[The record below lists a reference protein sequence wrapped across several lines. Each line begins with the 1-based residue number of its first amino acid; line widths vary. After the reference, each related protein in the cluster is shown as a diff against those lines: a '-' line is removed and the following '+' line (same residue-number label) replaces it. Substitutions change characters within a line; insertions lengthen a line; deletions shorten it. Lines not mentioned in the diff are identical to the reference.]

1 MKNILLVLLV
11 SVLLIGC
18 SENRVVVDQ
27 LINKRS
33 RSSPLMYYESGL
45 FNGIGYDVYSN
56 GKLRLEIKYK
66 DGVGIKRTLWNPNGE
81 IIEENYLD
89 KGENKSKYED

>member
-1 MKNILLVLLV
+1 MKRIFSIVLV
-11 SVLLIGC
+11 SVILIGC
-18 SENRVVVDQ
+18 SENRVVVNQ
-27 LINKRS
+27 LIDKGS

-66 DGVGIKRTLWNPNGE
+66 DGVGIKRTIWNPNGE
-81 IIEENYLD
+81 IIEENYWD
-89 KGENKSKYED
+89 